1 MKKFTFLMC
10 AILAG
15 LLKVNAQE
23 PQFVSTEQKGRNVI
37 IEEFTGRNC
46 GWCPDGHLYA
56 KKITDANPGRV
67 WAVNVHCGSFSPS
80 SYPNLNTAAGATILN
95 ALDGGQGFPC
105 GVVNRTTKSV
115 GRNMWESYSNQQ
127 LKQTAECNI
136 GGQVLINEAARTA
149 TVTVEVYYTANSA
162 SSEN

>member
-15 LLKVNAQE
+15 LFKVNAQE

-56 KKITDANPGRV
+56 KKNHRRKS
-67 WAVNVHCGSFSPS
+67 WKSMGS
-80 SYPNLNTAAGATILN
+80 
-95 ALDGGQGFPC
+95 
-105 GVVNRTTKSV
+105 
-115 GRNMWESYSNQQ
+115 
-127 LKQTAECNI
+127 
-136 GGQVLINEAARTA
+136 
-149 TVTVEVYYTANSA
+149 
-162 SSEN
+162 